1 MEREN
6 WINEIIAT
14 TNQIEKVEP
23 RDALFTKIENQLK
36 KQQTVDSGFLLLI
49 AASILVLVSLNI
61 KVILT
66 EIQTVKQSQ
75 TTALADSITD
85 SNQFYTLNN
94 D

>member
-23 RDALFTKIENQLK
+23 RDVLFAKIENQLK
-36 KQQTVDSGFLLLI
+36 KQQTVNTRFLWLI

-75 TTALADSITD
+75 TTVLAASITD

>member
-23 RDALFTKIENQLK
+23 RDALFAKIENQLK
-36 KQQTVDSGFLLLI
+36 KQQTVNTRFLWLI

-61 KVILT
+61 KVIFT

-75 TTALADSITD
+75 TTALAASITD

>member
-14 TNQIEKVEP
+14 TNQIVTVEP
-23 RDALFTKIENQLK
+23 RDVLFAKIENQLK
-36 KQQTVDSGFLLLI
+36 RQKTIDTRLLWLV

-75 TTALADSITD
+75 TTVLAASITD

>member
-23 RDALFTKIENQLK
+23 RDALFAKIENQLK

-49 AASILVLVSLNI
+49 AASILVLVSLNV

-75 TTALADSITD
+75 TTALAASITD